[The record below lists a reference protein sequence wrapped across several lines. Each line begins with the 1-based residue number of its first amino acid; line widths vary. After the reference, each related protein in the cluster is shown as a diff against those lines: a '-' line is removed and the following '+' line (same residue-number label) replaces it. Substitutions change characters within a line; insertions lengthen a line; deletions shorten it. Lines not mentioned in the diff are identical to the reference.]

1 MAFYTLSIQ
10 IEATSK
16 QEAEQKLQQ
25 LLKGAALPQRTI
37 LNKVLGGVAVEIME
51 HYLAQNRKT
60 TRLDKVKTALD
71 YIQNQQLKKE

>member
-51 HYLAQNRKT
+51 HYLVQSKKT
-60 TRLDKVKTALD
+60 SRLDKVKTALD

>member
-16 QEAEQKLQQ
+16 HEAEQKLQQ

-51 HYLAQNRKT
+51 HYLAQNKKAT
-60 TRLDKVKTALD
+60 TLDKVKTALD

>member
-1 MAFYTLSIQ
+1 MAFYTLPIQ

-37 LNKVLGGVAVEIME
+37 LNKVLGGVAVEIIE
-51 HYLAQNRKT
+51 HYFGQNKNPT
-60 TRLDKVKTALD
+60 PLDKAIIAVD
-71 YIQNQQLKKE
+71 YLKNQQLKKE